1 MIRLAPQRIPAGRRV
16 RQPSGPEC
24 SRAGAFRISGA
35 AMTPVQ
41 TKEEAIAALDQAMQE
56 KPVLGAILAPVRAYL
71 SEPAK
76 PAAPV
81 TVPAKGRRGR

>member
-1 MIRLAPQRIPAGRRV
+1 
-16 RQPSGPEC
+16 
-24 SRAGAFRISGA
+24 
-35 AMTPVQ
+35 MTSVQ

-81 TVPAKGRRGR
+81 TVPAKGRKGR